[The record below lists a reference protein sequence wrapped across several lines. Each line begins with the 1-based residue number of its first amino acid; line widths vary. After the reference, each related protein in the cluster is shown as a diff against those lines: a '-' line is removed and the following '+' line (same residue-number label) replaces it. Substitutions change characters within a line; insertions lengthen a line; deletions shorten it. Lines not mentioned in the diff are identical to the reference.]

1 VFLPYLI
8 GGIVPGVIVG
18 LAAYYISLPV
28 ITAYQKRRKGVV
40 AAKWQALKEKRAKEK
55 LEGEADE
62 RGKAD

>member
-1 VFLPYLI
+1 
-8 GGIVPGVIVG
+8 
-18 LAAYYISLPV
+18 V